1 MDKIYEKE
9 RLSYFEDQ
17 KAICYCRLEIA
28 MKNTDNFD
36 IIDKYGK
43 EYGYYSDIVKM
54 LNEQINRE

>member
-9 RLSYFEDQ
+9 RLSYFEQQ
-17 KAICYCRLEIA
+17 KAICKNRLEIA
-28 MKNTDNFD
+28 MKNTDDFD

-43 EYGYYSDIVKM
+43 EYGYYCDIIKM